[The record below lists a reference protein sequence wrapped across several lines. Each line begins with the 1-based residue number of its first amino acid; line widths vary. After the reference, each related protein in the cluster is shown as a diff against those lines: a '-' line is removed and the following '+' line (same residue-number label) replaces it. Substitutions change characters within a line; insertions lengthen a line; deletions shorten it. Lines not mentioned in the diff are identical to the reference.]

1 MDNQFNSFH
10 NNNKME
16 PLFDP
21 STTTLGERYTLFPI
35 KDSEQ
40 DLYKLYKKAVGTFW
54 TVEEIDFSKDKEDWE
69 KLTPDEQH
77 FIKNVLAFFAGSDG
91 IVQENLAS
99 RFQVEV
105 QSPIARLFYGL
116 QNAMEGIHSETYS
129 LLINQYV
136 KDTDEQKKLFRA
148 IDTVPSIA
156 EKATWALNW
165 MNDKRSYA
173 TRLVAFACV
182 EGIFFSGSFC
192 AIYWLKKRG
201 LLPGLTFSNEL
212 ISRDEGLH
220 TEFAVAMYH
229 KMEHKLDSDV
239 IASIVSDA
247 VRIESEFITDSL
259 PCALIGMNSRDMQ
272 QYIQFVAD
280 RLMLQLGCKKL
291 YNSTNPFDFMELISL
306 EGKTN
311 FFEKKVSE
319 YSKPGIGLSQ
329 EQMTV
334 RFDEEF

>member
-1 MDNQFNSFH
+1 MEAFNSFPRPQS
-10 NNNKME
+10 ME
-16 PLFDP
+16 PLFDA
-21 STTTLGERYTLFPI
+21 STMTLGERYTLFPI

-69 KLTPDEQH
+69 KLSSDEQY

-105 QSPIARLFYGL
+105 QSPIARLFYGI

-129 LLINQYV
+129 LLIDQYV
-136 KDTDEQKKLFRA
+136 KDKDEQKKLFRA
-148 IDTVPSIA
+148 IDTVPSIGD
-156 EKATWALNW
+156 KAGWALDW
-165 MNDKRSYA
+165 MSDDRSYA
-173 TRLVAFACV
+173 TRLVGFACV

-220 TEFAVAMYH
+220 TEFAIAMYH
-229 KMEHKLDSDV
+229 KMENKLDPET
-239 IASIVSDA
+239 IKEIVMDA
-247 VRIESEFITDSL
+247 VGIETAFITNSL
-259 PCALIGMNSRDMQ
+259 PCSLIGMNARDMT

-280 RLMLQLGCKKL
+280 RLLLQLGLPKVYK
-291 YNSTNPFDFMELISL
+291 STNPFDFMELISL

-319 YSKPGIGLSQ
+319 YAKPGVGLTQ
-329 EQMTV
+329 EQMTIK
-334 RFDEEF
+334 FDDDF

>member
-1 MDNQFNSFH
+1 MESLFNA
-10 NNNKME
+10 
-16 PLFDP
+16 

-35 KDSEQ
+35 KETEQ
-40 DLYKLYKKAVGTFW
+40 DLYKLYKKAVASFW
-54 TVEEIDFSKDKEDWE
+54 TVEEIDFSKDRDDWN
-69 KLTPDEQH
+69 KLNESEQF

-105 QSPIARLFYGL
+105 QSPIARLFYGI

-129 LLINQYV
+129 LLIDQYV
-136 KDTDEQKKLFRA
+136 KDKDEQHKLFRA
-148 IDTVPSIA
+148 IDTIPCIRKKA
-156 EKATWALNW
+156 EWALVW
-165 MNDKRSYA
+165 MNDKESYA

-220 TEFAVAMYH
+220 TEFAIAMYH
-229 KMEHKLDSDV
+229 KMENKLDKDTV
-239 IASIVSDA
+239 QNIIMDA
-247 VRIESEFITDSL
+247 VNIETEFINESL
-259 PCALIGMNSRDMQ
+259 PCSLIGMNARDMTA
-272 QYIQFVAD
+272 YIKFVAD
-280 RLMLQLGCKKL
+280 RLSVQLVQTKI

-319 YSKPGIGLSQ
+319 YSKPGVGFS
-329 EQMTV
+329 EEEMTIK
-334 RFDEEF
+334 FTEEF